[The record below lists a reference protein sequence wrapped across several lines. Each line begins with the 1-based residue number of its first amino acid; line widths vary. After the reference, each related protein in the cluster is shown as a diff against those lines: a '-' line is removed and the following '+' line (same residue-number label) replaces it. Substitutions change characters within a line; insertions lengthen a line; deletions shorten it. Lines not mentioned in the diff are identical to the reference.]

1 MSFSK
6 PEADLDLHGTHQWLR
21 IPKLKVET
29 EGFVVVTQDQ
39 SLFTRHFQ
47 ANIFYNEAERRC
59 RFCNTSTET
68 LNHLISGPSILA
80 LNEYTNRH
88 NRVVE
93 YINWKMCNY
102 YDIEAP
108 NKMCENEPLP
118 VVNTQKVTILWDFPI
133 RNNRTI

>member
-6 PEADLDLHGTHQWLR
+6 PEGDLDLHGPPQWLR
-21 IPKLKVET
+21 IAEFKVKT
-29 EGFVVVTQDQ
+29 EGFVAVTQDQ

-47 ANIFYNEAERRC
+47 ANIFCNEAERRC
-59 RFCNTSTET
+59 RFCSTSTET
-68 LNHLISGPSILA
+68 INHLISGPSILA

-88 NRVVE
+88 NRVVQ

-108 NKMCENEPLP
+108 RKMCENEPLP

>member
-6 PEADLDLHGTHQWLR
+6 PEADLDLHGTHQWPR
-21 IPKLKVET
+21 IPELKVET

-68 LNHLISGPSILA
+68 INHLISGPSILA

-93 YINWKMCNY
+93 YIN
-102 YDIEAP
+102 
-108 NKMCENEPLP
+108 
-118 VVNTQKVTILWDFPI
+118 
-133 RNNRTI
+133 